1 MYPEGFHTISIK
13 DQVKSDFL
21 ALVDFLSTRL
31 SIPWWFAVMEDEKN
45 RHSLA
50 GAIGITWDELLSVL
64 EIFGVCRKRGN
75 NMNLRNDVRIWAQ
88 TDGLKIYFN
97 SESTIN
103 YSSSRCTS
111 SYKNHMFLRLGAAPS
126 DSECVSIPSLQRLED
141 ASPVER
147 LELDDQRVLRKLKNA
162 MKKSILVS
170 MVARVVWM

>member
-1 MYPEGFHTISIK
+1 
-13 DQVKSDFL
+13 
-21 ALVDFLSTRL
+21 
-31 SIPWWFAVMEDEKN
+31 
-45 RHSLA
+45 
-50 GAIGITWDELLSVL
+50 
-64 EIFGVCRKRGN
+64 
-75 NMNLRNDVRIWAQ
+75 MNLRNDVRIWAQ

-111 SYKNHMFLRLGAAPS
+111 SYKNHMFLRLGEAPS

-162 MKKSILVS
+162 MKKSIRSLNGGES
-170 MVARVVWM
+170 SLDVADLDECDDSIARRDTITFSNSNTIDNSSKSLSSLDRLDSSTSIAHPSSANTATLEIVQKEVLMHAENIA